1 MASVFRVQAL
11 GGDKSVPLDLFVE
24 AKSESDSPVT
34 PTTAQVTQPQ
44 SRTSNTDGGL
54 FAWLQVLACFFVLMN
69 TWGIVNTFGAYQTY
83 YEMHLLRSRSPSAIS
98 WIGSIQASLLF
109 FVSVVTGPIFDAG
122 HTRVL
127 LGVGSFLVILGT
139 MMTSLA
145 KEYYQVVLAQALC
158 TGLGAGMMF
167 VPSIAIVSTYFEK
180 NRAFAIGVG
189 ASGSSFGGII
199 YPIVF
204 HQLQPKIGF
213 GWATRV
219 IGLIMFVTLV
229 VANIVTRQRVV
240 PSTRRKLFD
249 VSALREAPFIFC
261 TLGLC
266 FGFMGLYNPFFYITP
281 FALSK
286 TGASATL
293 AFYFVPIINAASVF
307 GRLAP
312 TALADRIGTL
322 NTIIPCAL
330 ICGVLVLA
338 WTAVHSTGALLAFA
352 LLYGFFSGSFVS
364 LPPSALVSLS
374 PDLSKVG
381 TRIGMSFGVSSLGV
395 LVGSPVGGAL
405 LNLHTGHYVRMQVFC
420 AVTLL
425 FACAMLVVARV
436 AKSGLVLMVKV

>member
-1 MASVFRVQAL
+1 MVATI
-11 GGDKSVPLDLFVE
+11 
-24 AKSESDSPVT
+24 SPVPKLT
-34 PTTAQVTQPQ
+34 RLA
-44 SRTSNTDGGL
+44 SR
-54 FAWLQVLACFFVLMN
+54 
-69 TWGIVNTFGAYQTY
+69 GIVNTFGAYQTY
-83 YEMHLLRSRSPSAIS
+83 YELHLLSSRSPSAIS
-98 WIGSIQASLLF
+98 WIGSIQAALLF

-122 HTRVL
+122 HTHAL

-139 MMTSLA
+139 MMTSLV
-145 KEYYQVVLAQALC
+145 KEYYQVVLAQGLC

-180 NRAFAIGVG
+180 NRSFAIGVG
-189 ASGSSFGGII
+189 ASGSSFGKRAVPYTCACMLNSSIIGGMI
-199 YPIVF
+199 YPIIF

-240 PSTRRKLFD
+240 PSTRRKLLD
-249 VSALREAPFIFC
+249 LSALREAPFIFC

-286 TGASATL
+286 TGANAML
-293 AFYFVPIINAASVF
+293 AFYYVPIINAASVF

-322 NTIIPCAL
+322 NTIIPCVL

-364 LPPSALVSLS
+364 LPPSTLVSLS

-381 TRIGMSFGVSSLGV
+381 TRIGMSFSVSSLGV